1 MADHREGCSG
11 QRELQVQRH
20 KTAKEEGLC
29 KEARKV
35 NEAGALRS
43 HEG

>member
-20 KTAKEEGLC
+20 DSKEEGLC
-29 KEARKV
+29 KEAK
-35 NEAGALRS
+35 
-43 HEG
+43 